1 MPPVS
6 FGDQWFYLAM
16 LLRIKARVSAMP
28 NLITVP
34 ESCFIVTWI
43 TERLVTAT
51 STIGAPWPTAAAIFC
66 VIVRTSA
73 GAACHLAILLWRD
86 GLSS

>member
-1 MPPVS
+1 MPPIS
-6 FGDQWFYLAM
+6 FGDQWLYLAM
-16 LLRIKARVSAMP
+16 LFRVKARGSAMP

-34 ESCFIVTWI
+34 ESFFIVTWI
-43 TERLVTAT
+43 AERLIATA